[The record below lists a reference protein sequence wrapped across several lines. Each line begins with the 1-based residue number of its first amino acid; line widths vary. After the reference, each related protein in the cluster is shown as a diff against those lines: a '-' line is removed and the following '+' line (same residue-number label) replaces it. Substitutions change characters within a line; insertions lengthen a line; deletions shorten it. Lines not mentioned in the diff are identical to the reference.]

1 MSVGRARPVSVEARK
16 PTSRLRS
23 DCRQESALRSAE
35 LFRRNSGR
43 NGVDCIRER
52 AASCTSPALLALRGA
67 GGRLDFLF
75 AFCEKG
81 SKEAI
86 SPRLSVSLPRV
97 TGSGASSIEHATCM
111 DLSLS
116 SILCAPWS
124 VLHRES
130 GTGPVQSR
138 HTNQC
143 ERAQYSVCVTS
154 ANLQHPENR
163 HLRLLVDTVLGELH
177 VLVVSAAGE
186 VEAA

>member
-1 MSVGRARPVSVEARK
+1 MHASL
-16 PTSRLRS
+16 T
-23 DCRQESALRSAE
+23 
-35 LFRRNSGR
+35 LFNL
-43 NGVDCIRER
+43 VCTVVR
-52 AASCTSPALLALRGA
+52 AAQ
-67 GGRLDFLF
+67 
-75 AFCEKG
+75 
-81 SKEAI
+81 
-86 SPRLSVSLPRV
+86 
-97 TGSGASSIEHATCM
+97 TGSQ
-111 DLSLS
+111 
-116 SILCAPWS
+116 
-124 VLHRES
+124 S